1 MTSRKKIVPGPIGAD
16 VDLEHDGVRLPDGSR
31 LTDGRAA
38 AIAGRAMVR
47 RRGRPSV
54 TGDESHTPSLT
65 VRVSPTTRAAL
76 EEIAA
81 AQGRRLADIS
91 RDAFEEYIRRHAG

>member
-16 VDLEHDGVRLPDGSR
+16 VDLEHDDVRLPDGSR
-31 LTDGRAA
+31 LTDERAA
-38 AIAGRAMVR
+38 AIADRAMVR

-81 AQGRRLADIS
+81 AQGCRLADIS